1 MKPLNGRNLAIKN
14 IRRKPF
20 RSFMMIILIALF
32 SFSLVV
38 GIVMSTSLSK
48 GVSSLSDRLGADVMV
63 VPEGYEAKIDS
74 IILSGK
80 PFNFYLPKDAYEK
93 IKDIEGIDKI
103 TTQTYIAT
111 LSASCC
117 SYPVQI
123 VGIDYDTDFLIKPWL
138 NKTMDI
144 DLKKGEVIVGSHVTG
159 EVNET
164 VKFFGKPYQIAGRLE
179 QTGMGFDA
187 TVFMTQETSAEL
199 AKDAQRIMKHKLSE
213 DGSLVSTIMIKL
225 KDGYD
230 STEIAREITEK
241 YSGDGIYGMF
251 SKKFVNEISSNL
263 IVISRYIKFIIFI
276 ILILAIIVIALVFSL
291 SINER
296 KKEFAI
302 FRVIGM
308 TKKKLATLLIRES
321 FIISVFASAIG
332 IFIGLIAIISISP
345 IVKESLNIPFVIP
358 GFASL
363 LIYALVCFAI
373 SSLTGPIATFTSVY
387 KIIKSDIYTNMKEG
401 I

>member
-1 MKPLNGRNLAIKN
+1 MKPLNGKNLAIKN

-20 RSFMMIILIALF
+20 RSFMMILLISLF
-32 SFSLVV
+32 SFALVV
-38 GIVMSTSLSK
+38 GVVLSTSLSK

-80 PFNFYLPKDAYEK
+80 AINFYLPKDAYDK
-93 IKDIEGIDKI
+93 VKDIEGIEKI

-138 NKTMDI
+138 NKTMNI
-144 DLKKGEVIVGSHVTG
+144 DLKKGEVIVGAHVTG

-164 VKFFGKPYQIAGRLE
+164 VKFFGQPYKIAGRLK

-230 STEIAREITEK
+230 SSKVAREITEK
-241 YSGDGIYGMF
+241 YSSDGIYGMF

-263 IVISRYIKFIIFI
+263 IVISRYIKVIIFI

-296 KKEFAI
+296 KKEFGI

-308 TKKKLATLLIRES
+308 TKKKLAFLILRES
-321 FIISVFASAIG
+321 FIISLFASTIG

-345 IVKESLNIPFVIP
+345 MVKESLNIPFVIP
-358 GFASL
+358 GLSSL
-363 LIYALVCFAI
+363 LMYGLICFAV

>member
-1 MKPLNGRNLAIKN
+1 MKVLNGKNLALKN
-14 IRRKPF
+14 IRRRPF
-20 RSFMMIILIALF
+20 RSFMMILLVALF
-32 SFSLVV
+32 SFSLIV
-38 GIVMSTSLSK
+38 GLVMSTSLSK

-63 VPEGYEAKIDS
+63 VPEGYEARIDS
-74 IILSGK
+74 ILLSGK
-80 PFNFYLPKDAYEK
+80 PYNFYLPKDALDK
-93 IKDIEGIDKI
+93 VKNIEGIDKI

-123 VGIDYDTDFLIKPWL
+123 VGIDYKTDFLIKPWL
-138 NKTMDI
+138 NKTMNI
-144 DLKKGEVIVGSHVTG
+144 DLKEGEVIVGKHVSG

-164 VKFFGKPYQIAGRLE
+164 IKFFGRRYKIAGRLE

-187 TVFMTQETSAEL
+187 TVFMTQETSAKL

-230 STEIAREITEK
+230 STKIAKYITEK
-241 YSGDGIYGMF
+241 YSSDGIYGMF
-251 SKKFVNEISSNL
+251 SKKFVNQISSNL

-296 KKEFAI
+296 KKEFGI

-308 TKKKLATLLIRES
+308 TKRKLASLIIKES
-321 FIISVFASAIG
+321 FIISLFGSMIG
-332 IFIGLIAIISISP
+332 IFIGLIAIIAVSP
-345 IVKESLNIPFVIP
+345 MVKASLNIPFVIP
-358 GFASL
+358 SFTTL
-363 LIYALVCFAI
+363 LLYAIGCFAI
-373 SSLTGPIATFTSVY
+373 SAITGPVATFTSVY

>member
-1 MKPLNGRNLAIKN
+1 MKALNGRNLALKN
-14 IRRKPF
+14 IRRRPF
-20 RSFMMIILIALF
+20 RSFMMILLVALF
-32 SFSLVV
+32 SFSLLV
-38 GIVMSTSLSK
+38 GLVMSTSLSK

-63 VPEGYEAKIDS
+63 VPEGYEARIDS
-74 IILSGK
+74 ILLSGK
-80 PFNFYLPKDAYEK
+80 PYNFYLPKNALDK
-93 IKDIEGIDKI
+93 VKNVEGIEKL

-123 VGIDYDTDFLIKPWL
+123 VGIDYKTDFLIKPWL
-138 NKTMDI
+138 NKTMNI
-144 DLKKGEVIVGSHVTG
+144 DLKEGEVIVGKHVSG

-164 VKFFGKPYQIAGRLE
+164 IKFFGKKYKIAGRLE

-187 TVFMTQETSAEL
+187 TVFMTQETSAKL

-230 STEIAREITEK
+230 STKVAREITEK
-241 YSGDGIYGMF
+241 YSSDGIYGMF
-251 SKKFVNEISSNL
+251 SKKFVNQISSNL
-263 IVISRYIKFIIFI
+263 IVISRYIKFIIFV

-296 KKEFAI
+296 KKEFGI

-308 TKKKLATLLIRES
+308 TKRKLASLIIRES
-321 FIISVFASAIG
+321 FIISLFGSMIG
-332 IFIGLIAIISISP
+332 IFIGLIAIIAVSP
-345 IVKESLNIPFVIP
+345 MVKASLNIPFVIP
-358 GFASL
+358 SFMAL
-363 LIYALVCFAI
+363 LVYALGCFAI
-373 SSLTGPIATFTSVY
+373 SALTGPVATFTSVY

>member
-1 MKPLNGRNLAIKN
+1 MKSLNGRNLAIKN

-20 RSFMMIILIALF
+20 RSFMMILLISLF

-38 GIVMSTSLSK
+38 GIVISTSLSK

-80 PFNFYLPKDAYEK
+80 AVNFYLPKDAYDK
-93 IKDIEGIDKI
+93 VKDIEGIDKI

-138 NKTMDI
+138 NKTMNI
-144 DLKKGEVIVGSHVTG
+144 DLKKGEVIVGAHVTG

-164 VKFFGKPYQIAGRLE
+164 VKFFGQPYQIAGRLE

-230 STEIAREITEK
+230 STEVAREITEK
-241 YSGDGIYGMF
+241 YSDDGIYGMF

-263 IVISRYIKFIIFI
+263 IVISRYIKIIISI

-296 KKEFAI
+296 KKEFGI

-308 TKKKLATLLIRES
+308 TKRQLASLIIRES
-321 FIISVFASAIG
+321 FIVSLFASAIG

-345 IVKESLNIPFVIP
+345 IVKDSLHIPFVIP
-358 GFASL
+358 SISL
-363 LIYALVCFAI
+363 LLTYGLICFAI

>member
-1 MKPLNGRNLAIKN
+1 MKELNGRGLALKN

-20 RSFMMIILIALF
+20 RSFMMILLIALF

-38 GIVMSTSLSK
+38 GIVMSSSLAK

-74 IILSGK
+74 ILLSGK
-80 PFNFYLPKDAYEK
+80 PFNFYLPKDAYDK
-93 IKDIEGIDKI
+93 VKNIEGIDKI

-123 VGIDYDTDFLIKPWL
+123 VGIDYETDFLIKPWL
-138 NKTMDI
+138 NKTMNL
-144 DLKKGEVIVGSHVTG
+144 DLKEGEVIVGSHVTG

-164 VKFFGKPYQIAGRLE
+164 IKFFGHPYKIAGRLE

-187 TVFMTQETSAEL
+187 TVFMTQKTSASL

-230 STEIAREITEK
+230 SIDVAKEITQK
-241 YSGDGIYGMF
+241 YSKDGIYGMF

-308 TKKKLATLLIRES
+308 TKKKLANLIIRES
-321 FIISVFASAIG
+321 LIISVFGSMIG
-332 IFIGLIAIISISP
+332 IILGVITIISLSP
-345 IVKESLNIPFVIP
+345 LVKASLNIPFVMP
-358 GFASL
+358 SFSTL
-363 LIYALVCFAI
+363 LLYALGCFVIAG
-373 SSLTGPIATFTSVY
+373 LTGPISTFTSVY
-387 KIIKSDIYTNMKEG
+387 KIIKDDIYTNMKEG